1 MRVRRTLGRVPR
13 AAYLCA
19 LVALVNGIAWSLL
32 TPPFHVP
39 DEISHVAY
47 VQYLAETG
55 KLPVSQ
61 PGKPPYSPEENAL
74 IGALNFYGVIGLA
87 GNRPPLT
94 PQASAPLHAAE
105 AAHFSKVGP
114 DAANATNNPPLYYAL
129 DSVPYLLSPSSKLID
144 RLVLMRLLSA
154 VLAPLMVIVIFA
166 FLRELFPRSPWIWT
180 VGGLL
185 AALEP
190 MSGFLSGGVTPDGL
204 LNLVSAGTILAA
216 ARCLRRGLTLRTGVV
231 LGLVTAVGLLTKPA
245 FYSLVPGVVV
255 AILAGVL
262 AARRRDELRAAAR
275 GAGAA
280 VGAVAGV
287 LAAYLVV
294 THTVLERV
302 SGGSGLPGA
311 PSGLVAVGSHP
322 LTERLSYMWQLF
334 LPRLPFMTAQFPG
347 FPLKDLWN
355 QQLLGRFGWIDY
367 GYDPWVYDVFWWL
380 SVAIGVAAVVALV
393 RSSGAVRRR
402 IGEIVTYL
410 VFVAGVVVVIAWA
423 DYSAKIQGASLFEQ
437 GRYLLPLL
445 ALFAALVGVALRGL
459 GDRVGRPVGAA
470 LVMAML
476 AASVFAQLM
485 TIDRFYG

>member
-1 MRVRRTLGRVPR
+1 
-13 AAYLCA
+13 
-19 LVALVNGIAWSLL
+19 
-32 TPPFHVP
+32 
-39 DEISHVAY
+39 
-47 VQYLAETG
+47 
-55 KLPVSQ
+55 
-61 PGKPPYSPEENAL
+61 
-74 IGALNFYGVIGLA
+74 
-87 GNRPPLT
+87 
-94 PQASAPLHAAE
+94 
-105 AAHFSKVGP
+105 
-114 DAANATNNPPLYYAL
+114 
-129 DSVPYLLSPSSKLID
+129 
-144 RLVLMRLLSA
+144 
-154 VLAPLMVIVIFA
+154 
-166 FLRELFPRSPWIWT
+166 
-180 VGGLL
+180 
-185 AALEP
+185 
-190 MSGFLSGGVTPDGL
+190 
-204 LNLVSAGTILAA
+204 
-216 ARCLRRGLTLRTGVV
+216 
-231 LGLVTAVGLLTKPA
+231 VTAAGLLTKPA
-245 FYSLVPGVVV
+245 YFGLVPGVVV
-255 AILAGVL
+255 AILAGML

-275 GAGAA
+275 GAAAA

-294 THTVLERV
+294 THTVLERA

-334 LPRLPFMTAQFPG
+334 LPRLPFMTDQFPG

-380 SVAIGVAAVVALV
+380 CVAIGVAAVVALV

-459 GDRVGRPVGAA
+459 GARVGRPVGAA